1 MILPVYKYGQTV
13 LRKVGEEIDK
23 DYPELQTFVEDMFE
37 TMNNAEGIGLA
48 APQVGRSIRLFVIDL
63 SPFKEEQPEIAD
75 FKKVFINA
83 QIIESSEETSEY
95 NEGCLSI
102 PGINENVERPET
114 ITIKYQD
121 LDFNEYTETYSGF
134 QSRVIQHE
142 YDHIEGILFTDKV
155 KPLKR
160 QMLKRK
166 LMNIAKGKVQCKYK
180 LK

>member
-13 LRKVGEEIDK
+13 LRKVGKEIDK
-23 DYPELQTFVEDMFE
+23 SYPELQTLVDDMFE
-37 TMNNAEGIGLA
+37 TMEYSEGIGLA
-48 APQVGRSIRLFVIDL
+48 APQIGRSIRLFIIDL

-83 QIIESSEETSEY
+83 QIIDSSEETSEY
-95 NEGCLSI
+95 SEGCLSI

-134 QSRVIQHE
+134 QARVIQHE

-155 KPLKR
+155 KPLRR
-160 QMLKRK
+160 QLLKRK
-166 LMNIAKGKVQCKYK
+166 LTNIAKGKVQCKYK

>member
-1 MILPVYKYGQTV
+1 MILSVYKYGQPV
-13 LRKVGEEIDK
+13 LRKVAEEIDQ
-23 DYPELQTFVEDMFE
+23 DYPELQTLIDNMFQ
-37 TMNNAEGIGLA
+37 TMNYAEGIGLA
-48 APQVGRSIRLFVIDL
+48 APQIGRAIRLFIIDL
-63 SPFKEEQPEIAD
+63 APFKEEKPEIAD

-83 QIIESSEETSEY
+83 EILETSQETVEY

-121 LDFNEYTETYSGF
+121 LDFNEHTETYSGF
-134 QSRVIQHE
+134 QARVIQHE

-155 KPLKR
+155 KPLRR
-160 QMLKRK
+160 QLLKRK
-166 LMNIAKGKVQCKYK
+166 LTNIVKGKVQCKYK

>member
-13 LRKVGEEIDK
+13 LRKVGQEIEK
-23 DYPELQTFVEDMFE
+23 DYPELKTLVENMFE
-37 TMNNAEGIGLA
+37 TMYNAEGIGLA
-48 APQVGRSIRLFVIDL
+48 APQIGRAIRLFIIDL

-134 QSRVIQHE
+134 QARVIQHE

-155 KPLKR
+155 KPLRR
-160 QMLKRK
+160 QLLKRK
-166 LMNIAKGKVQCKYK
+166 LMNITKGKVQCKYK